1 MLDRLT
7 LDQLRVLVTVAET
20 GSFSA
25 AARKLGRVQSAVSQS
40 IQTLEE
46 LLEIA
51 LFDRSRRTPVLTEAG
66 RVIIEDARHLLRG
79 TENLRARARSIAGEI
94 EPDIAIAVEH
104 TFPRDV
110 LVASLGAFA
119 ERFPDLPVTLFTET
133 YGGGERRL
141 RDGSARLAI
150 YPAEFGAPTD
160 LASELLYVVRLV
172 PVVAADH
179 PLAALKPP
187 LSLSQLQPY
196 LQLIRAD
203 NQRPSTGYFGG
214 LLSSRLWR
222 FSDMRTRLEFLLDG
236 LGWSLMPLHL
246 VQPHLDSG
254 ALKMLGLRVVG
265 PLSMQ
270 SPLHVAHLPS
280 RPPGQAG
287 RWLIEDM
294 RKRLETQ
301 ESPPP

>member
-7 LDQLRVLVTVAET
+7 LDQLRVLVAVADA

-25 AARKLGRVQSAVSQS
+25 AARRLGRVQSAISQS
-40 IQTLEE
+40 VQTLEE

-51 LFDRSRRTPVLTEAG
+51 LFDRSSRTPTLTEAG
-66 RVIIEDARHLLRG
+66 RVILDDARHLLRG
-79 TENLRARARSIAGEI
+79 TENLRARARNIAGEV
-94 EPDIAIAVEH
+94 EADLAIAVEH
-104 TFPRDV
+104 TFPAAV
-110 LVASLGAFA
+110 LAASLGAFA
-119 ERFPDLPVTLFTET
+119 ERYPDLPVTLLTET

-141 RDGSARLAI
+141 RDGTVRLAI

-172 PVVAADH
+172 PVVAGDH
-179 PLAALKPP
+179 PLARLRPP
-187 LSLSQLQPY
+187 LSLTQLQPY

-203 NQRPSTGYFGG
+203 NQQPSTGYFGG
-214 LLSSRLWR
+214 LMSSRLWR
-222 FSDMRTRLEFLLDG
+222 FSDMRTRLEFLLAG
-236 LGWSLMPLHL
+236 LGWSMMPLHFVEPQL
-246 VQPHLDSG
+246 ATG
-254 ALKMLGLRVVG
+254 ALKRLELRVVG

-294 RKRLETQ
+294 RRRLEGTGA
-301 ESPPP
+301 